1 MPVLNMAYMFG
12 MGKTMPHRGQTAPG
26 AMRDNVGH
34 DDMHD
39 DTCDGAMR
47 DDVGH
52 DAMLDDMHDDNVG
65 HFLEPIGP
73 NATIM

>member
-1 MPVLNMAYMFG
+1 
-12 MGKTMPHRGQTAPG
+12 
-26 AMRDNVGH
+26 MRDNVGH